1 MIHVNKNEALRPE
14 AYIGGYTMHEHEH
27 SHAHEHSHEHDHGHS
42 HSHSH
47 SHEHSHEHG
56 HAAGFESVEQ
66 AQALMRYMLDHN
78 RHHAEE
84 LHSVLH
90 KLEADGNAEAVR
102 RLSVLH
108 KLEADGNAE
117 AVRRLDGAIASY
129 QDGNDLLEA
138 ALKALSGE

>member
-1 MIHVNKNEALRPE
+1 MIHLNKNEGLRPE

-27 SHAHEHSHEHDHGHS
+27 SHAHEHSHGHS
-42 HSHSH
+42 HGHEHGH

-102 RLSVLH
+102 RL
-108 KLEADGNAE
+108 
-117 AVRRLDGAIASY
+117 DGAIASY

-138 ALKALSGE
+138 ALKALSGD

>member
-1 MIHVNKNEALRPE
+1 
-14 AYIGGYTMHEHEH
+14 MHEHVH
-27 SHAHEHSHEHDHGHS
+27 GHGHEHDHEHG
-42 HSHSH
+42 
-47 SHEHSHEHG
+47 HSHEHG
-56 HAAGFESVEQ
+56 GFDSLEQ

-90 KLEADGNAEAVR
+90 KLEAG
-102 RLSVLH
+102 
-108 KLEADGNAE
+108 GNAE